1 MTTST
6 RSPSSCSDGVVVQAC
21 HLERSFGGCSCMGAV
36 NPFADH
42 DDSAGRC
49 QARIAA
55 LAEAGLHSF
64 AQHVAME
71 LAGNGIRVNGVSPA
85 VVLTPICGA
94 FIEPSVDAAGAGH
107 SRQSRASQAPV
118 NGTSQGSFAHCA
130 TRTLNL
136 TMPRGTATHPDRR
149 GGWLAGCPRWDRRS

>member
-1 MTTST
+1 
-6 RSPSSCSDGVVVQAC
+6 
-21 HLERSFGGCSCMGAV
+21 MGAV

-94 FIEPSVDAAGAGH
+94 FIEPSVDAAGGRSLSPKPGQSSTSKRNV
-107 SRQSRASQAPV
+107 SRFIRPLCHPHPQPD
-118 NGTSQGSFAHCA
+118 NA
-130 TRTLNL
+130 TWNCYSS
-136 TMPRGTATHPDRR
+136 G
-149 GGWLAGCPRWDRRS
+149 